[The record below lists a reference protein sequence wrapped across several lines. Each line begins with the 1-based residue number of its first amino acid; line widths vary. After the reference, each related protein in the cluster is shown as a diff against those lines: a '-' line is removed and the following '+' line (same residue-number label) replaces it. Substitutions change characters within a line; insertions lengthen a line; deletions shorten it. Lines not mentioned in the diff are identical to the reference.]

1 MTHPTNTAAYRLLL
15 KTARL
20 AIEQFITGK
29 PLDVPALD
37 ESLNAS
43 QGVFVTLWEHPK
55 KLRGCIGRTQ
65 GITPTLTQEVAECAI
80 MAATKDTRF
89 IPLQD
94 ALELQN
100 ISIELSLLM
109 PLEDISDKS
118 SLDPHRYGVV
128 VMAGHKRGLLLPN
141 VDGIDTVDDQLKIAR
156 EKGRISANEDCQMAR
171 FEVLKISDRESAI

>member
-1 MTHPTNTAAYRLLL
+1 MTTSSSTEPYRLLL
-15 KTARL
+15 ETARL

-37 ESLNAS
+37 ENLNTS

-89 IPLQD
+89 TPLQD
-94 ALELQN
+94 PLELQN

-109 PLEDISDKS
+109 PLEEISDES
-118 SLDPHRYGVV
+118 ALDPHRYGVV
-128 VMAGHKRGLLLPN
+128 VVAGHKRGLLLPN
-141 VDGIDTVDDQLKIAR
+141 VDGIDTVAEQIKVAR
-156 EKGRISANEDCQMAR
+156 QKGRIGANEDYKLAR
-171 FEVLKISDRESAI
+171 FEVVKLSERESAT